1 MAYLDTR
8 VVIGKDNQLEP
19 LLCALDTCTEP
30 VTGNQEK
37 FCSKKCCD
45 LHNYKRINKLHKGVH
60 KNISK
65 KYSPRRV
72 VSKSSIKHDET
83 WVVGDGRFAVDDY
96 HVDPDIY
103 AIAEANHEKYIEDRN
118 EYEARVVIE
127 GLKVFKESYNE
138 HHDIKYEKVIS
149 DKRKLNE
156 TEDQRIHRS
165 NVNSE
170 WARKNRKKI
179 NASARARYKAN
190 PEKYKRYNNKYY
202 HERVKKPELFK
213 FEQWLRKKS

>member
-1 MAYLDTR
+1 MAYRDTR

-127 GLKVFKESYNE
+127 GLKVFK
-138 HHDIKYEKVIS
+138 
-149 DKRKLNE
+149 
-156 TEDQRIHRS
+156 
-165 NVNSE
+165 
-170 WARKNRKKI
+170 
-179 NASARARYKAN
+179 
-190 PEKYKRYNNKYY
+190 
-202 HERVKKPELFK
+202 
-213 FEQWLRKKS
+213 